1 MKGETMTANLAKLIH
16 VEELTEAHA
25 LLDRDGMIYA
35 VSKIERSGET
45 VRFTATHRNNDM
57 LMQQIEPRA
66 VEMKRGS
73 RVNILEPGAVSP
85 TEAAQAAQPGRVLL
99 FARPASGQIGP
110 LNEATEAAA
119 NQHVESIRQLMSEGI
134 KRGDAIRLVRS
145 RSALGEMAWQKII
158 AALPA
163 DEIIED
169 ASRPHFP
176 QCGATRRAVC
186 PACDRAIDVCES
198 VRCTTCRNCGN
209 DLRAAVPA
217 KKPLWCR
224 ACLIEHGDQLS
235 DGVIFANH
243 ARRCDLCG
251 KGVLTWAV
259 DAHRRAKH
267 ADASEQLASGR
278 VDTLP
283 TGPRDVSADVLKVE
297 ALFEQILATD
307 LPKAVDRQNRQDS
320 RKQIAADIR
329 ALLSRLKLK
338 GISVTAP
345 NYSMAQSVR
354 INLPTVPNDY
364 TGCDNRENDFR
375 EHRVNTCRHCHLQ
388 ERARRRLEAIILAAY
403 PALDNRSDSMT
414 DHFDYRL
421 SVS

>member
-1 MKGETMTANLAKLIH
+1 MKGETMMANSAKLIP
-16 VEELTEAHA
+16 VEELTEADA
-25 LLDRDGMIYA
+25 LLDRDGMIYT
-35 VSKIERSGET
+35 VSEIARTDET
-45 VRFTATHRNNDM
+45 VSFTATHRNNDM
-57 LMQQIEPRA
+57 VLQQIAPRA
-66 VEMKRGS
+66 VQMKRGS
-73 RVNILEPGAVSP
+73 RIQVLEPGAPSP
-85 TEAAQAAQPGRVLL
+85 TQAAQAAQPRRVLI

-145 RSALGEMAWQKII
+145 RSCLGEMAWQKII

-169 ASRPHFP
+169 ESRPHFP

-186 PACDRAIDVCES
+186 PACNCAIDVCES
-198 VRCTTCRNCGN
+198 VRCATCRNCGN
-209 DLRAAVPA
+209 DLRGAVPA

-235 DGVIFANH
+235 EGVIFANH
-243 ARRCDLCG
+243 AKPCDRCG
-251 KGVLTWAV
+251 KGVLTWAM

-278 VDTLP
+278 VETLP
-283 TGPRDVSADVLKVE
+283 TGPRDVSAAVLKIE

-307 LPKAVDRQNRQDS
+307 LPKALDRQNRQNS
-320 RKQIAADIR
+320 RKQIASDIR
-329 ALLSRLKLK
+329 ALLARLKLK
-338 GISVTAP
+338 GISVTSP

-354 INLPTVPNDY
+354 ISLPTVPNDY
-364 TGCDNRENDFR
+364 SGCDNRENDFR
-375 EHRVNTCRHCHLQ
+375 EHYVYNCRHCHLK

-403 PALDNRSDSMT
+403 PALDNRSDSVT